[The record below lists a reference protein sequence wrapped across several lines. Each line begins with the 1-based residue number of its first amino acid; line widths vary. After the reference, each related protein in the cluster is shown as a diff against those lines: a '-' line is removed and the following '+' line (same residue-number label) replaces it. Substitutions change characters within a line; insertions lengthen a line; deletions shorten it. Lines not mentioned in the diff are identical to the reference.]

1 MFLCMHKRKRPLATD
16 ISCLTLQLFMVKK
29 LIHSVHNSSLPR
41 VMARRLTASE
51 ALQSV
56 FELDASSGDESEI
69 EEDPQFPLPT
79 IFSVVDSAGQ
89 PSSKF
94 VPHPHTHLCLTHN
107 NVTTGCGY
115 AYYRRRDE

>member
-1 MFLCMHKRKRPLATD
+1 MFLCMRKCKRPLATD
-16 ISCLTLQLFMVKK
+16 ISCLILQHFTVKK
-29 LIHSVHNSSLPR
+29 LIHSVYNSSLPR

-79 IFSVVDSAGQ
+79 IFSDDESFDSAGQ

-94 VPHPHTHLCLTHN
+94 VPHPHTHLCLAHK
-107 NVTTGCGY
+107 NVVGVKNVPP
-115 AYYRRRDE
+115 